1 MTNDKKLYRTSDTV
15 TLRNVRVMVVEEPK
29 AINDETTLCSIKV
42 VSQPGDE
49 KYQDLW
55 VRVTGKNGLA
65 EKLWRLKAGD
75 YVNVS
80 GKGYFQAY
88 MKGDGT
94 PGISCDIRFPDYVDF
109 LGNAGRED
117 KAATEDDDTPTPAA
131 KTVTEE
137 APAKRRGRPPGTGKR
152 TMPFDEE

>member
-1 MTNDKKLYRTSDTV
+1 MNEKKLYRTTDTM

-49 KYQDLW
+49 KYSDLW

-65 EKLWRLKAGD
+65 EKLWKLKPGD

-88 MKGDGT
+88 LMVLLVFRV
-94 PGISCDIRFPDYVDF
+94 ISDS
-109 LGNAGRED
+109 L
-117 KAATEDDDTPTPAA
+117 TT
-131 KTVTEE
+131 
-137 APAKRRGRPPGTGKR
+137 
-152 TMPFDEE
+152 

>member
-1 MTNDKKLYRTSDTV
+1 MEKKLYRTTDTM

-49 KYQDLW
+49 KYSDLW

-65 EKLWRLKAGD
+65 EKLWKLKTGD
-75 YVNVS
+75 YVNVA

-88 MKGDGT
+88 LKGDGT

-109 LGNAGRED
+109 LGNAGREE
-117 KAATEDDDTPTPAA
+117 KAATEEVDDAPPVAV
-131 KTVTEE
+131 KTEE
-137 APAKRRGRPPGTGKR
+137 APTKRRGRPPGTGKKVL
-152 TMPFDEE
+152 PFDNE